1 MRTANV
7 YRGQWRKRIGSI
19 KRVAVLIAVVLV
31 ALIVDT
37 VSLRDG
43 IQAKAEDANQI
54 VKSGE
59 LDNITWTIDKK
70 WINDVST

>member
-43 IQAKAEDANQI
+43 I
-54 VKSGE
+54 
-59 LDNITWTIDKK
+59 
-70 WINDVST
+70 